1 MLLVLL
7 TAICSYAYRHSKK
20 NLVFSTESIKGNWPS
35 YKTSLFQA
43 FDSGEQVNS
52 YAAGAK
58 RNTRGKNEEG
68 LGRPIFSLVNFSP
81 APTIWTPGTG

>member
-20 NLVFSTESIKGNWPS
+20 NLVFSTESIKVNWSS

-58 RNTRGKNEEG
+58 RKHEGKKRGET
-68 LGRPIFSLVNFSP
+68 IFSVVNFSP
-81 APTIWTPGTG
+81 AP